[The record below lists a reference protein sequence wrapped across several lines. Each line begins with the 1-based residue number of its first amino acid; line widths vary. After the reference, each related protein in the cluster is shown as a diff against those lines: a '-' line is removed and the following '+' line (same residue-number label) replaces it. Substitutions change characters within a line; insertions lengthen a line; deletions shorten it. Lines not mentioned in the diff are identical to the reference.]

1 MASST
6 KLGAWRWTSVRVQRT
21 GRRTHHVHP
30 ITSLVMNRCRAARV
44 GNFGRSRENLRDMA
58 HRALSRA
65 ERMLSSA
72 GRGRRRKAPSISPSS
87 APALPAV
94 LHAHH
99 AALRRA
105 QCRRTATG
113 AAVWPR
119 QGPPPPYRS
128 AGGRPTPRCGGS
140 SRTSPTLAPRL
151 PAPTPRPVG
160 THRRPPSRRTGRSY
174 RPLPLQRG
182 APQRHHRRPSPV
194 ISPAIAGRSRHRV
207 SPLVIERGKILNGGV
222 LIERGTQAEVP

>member
-1 MASST
+1 MASD
-6 KLGAWRWTSVRVQRT
+6 R
-21 GRRTHHVHP
+21 
-30 ITSLVMNRCRAARV
+30 
-44 GNFGRSRENLRDMA
+44 RSRATHRKAHAPCTSCQVDRHEKLARSSSRNLRPGPRKPA
-58 HRALSRA
+58 RHGAQAISRNI
-65 ERMLSSA
+65 RTISSA
-72 GRGRRRKAPSISPSS
+72 GRGWRRKAPSISPSS

-207 SPLVIERGKILNGGV
+207 SPLVIERGKRLNGGV

>member
-1 MASST
+1 MASD
-6 KLGAWRWTSVRVQRT
+6 R
-21 GRRTHHVHP
+21 
-30 ITSLVMNRCRAARV
+30 
-44 GNFGRSRENLRDMA
+44 RSRATHRKAHAPCTSCQVDRHEKLARSSSRNLRPGPRKPA
-58 HRALSRA
+58 RHGAQAISRNI
-65 ERMLSSA
+65 RTISSA
-72 GRGRRRKAPSISPSS
+72 GRGWRRKAPSISPSS

-160 THRRPPSRRTGRSY
+160 THRPASAEPADGAQLPPPPPPARGATAPSSPPFPSHFTSHCWSIEAQSQSSGDRTGENIR
-174 RPLPLQRG
+174 
-182 APQRHHRRPSPV
+182 
-194 ISPAIAGRSRHRV
+194 
-207 SPLVIERGKILNGGV
+207 NGGV